1 MFGMFKP
8 KSKTR
13 FKYGGQEFGFL
24 STGQG
29 LIMVKMISGIVSITV
44 EGQRGSILLTA
55 EDTKNLREI
64 LNSEDFDVEES

>member
-1 MFGMFKP
+1 MFGTFRS

-24 STGQG
+24 VSGQG
-29 LIMVKMISGIVSITV
+29 LVLVKMSLGIVSITV
-44 EGQRGSILLTA
+44 EGQHGSIFLTA
-55 EDTKNLREI
+55 EDVKNLRDI